1 MMPRISVEVA
11 VVGGSSGAIGALVEL
26 LPALSPATP
35 FPVIVVVHVPAQRPS
50 LLAKIFGARCALPVK
65 EPLDKEP
72 LAPGVWFAPPD
83 YHVLVS
89 DQHSFV
95 LSDDE
100 PVNFSRPSIDVLFES
115 AADVFGG
122 NVLAVVLTGANEDGA
137 RGAAAVRDAG
147 GFVAVQDPGTAE
159 VPVMPAAAIRRARPQ
174 LVAPLPVI
182 AELLSNLSRASAP

>member
-1 MMPRISVEVA
+1 MMPKVAVDAA
-11 VVGGSSGAIGALVEL
+11 VVGGSSGAIAALVEL
-26 LPALSPATP
+26 LPSLSPATS
-35 FPVIVVVHVPAQRPS
+35 FPVIVVVHIPAQRPS
-50 LLAKIFGARCALPVK
+50 LLVKIFGPRCAVPVR

-83 YHVLVS
+83 YHLLVS
-89 DQHSFV
+89 DRQSFA

-100 PVNFSRPSIDVLFES
+100 QVNFSRPSIDVLFES

-122 NVLAVVLTGANEDGA
+122 NVVAVILTGANEDGA

-147 GFVAVQDPGTAE
+147 GFVAVQDPATAE
-159 VPVMPAAAIRRARPQ
+159 VPIMPAAAILRARPQ

-182 AELLSNLSRASAP
+182 AELFSNLSRASTP